1 MKLNKIQ
8 ENNIKASEKIHE
20 IVATSLGPLGMKKL
34 FYNQHGD
41 FFLID
46 DGKTILEKFDYKHP
60 VSKLLLDLAKKIR
73 LNDGDGTTSAILIS
87 SKLVENAKNLME
99 SGIHPSLII
108 QYYNSAFGIIEK
120 KLKNISKKIDQE
132 KHPYDQYFLET
143 NNSTKFSKL
152 EKTVVNNIIKVHDKK
167 GKNRELEI
175 NIISAEDY
183 KTNKIKKIKGII
195 FDSEKLTH
203 DMSKTI
209 KNARIGIVESIS
221 ILKRSNLDYEISIS
235 RPTESNSFKKFEEN
249 YLKTM
254 IDDLKRNRINVLFTH
269 KTIDPSVSSI
279 LARNNIFAIRRI
291 PMKTLNQITKLTGA
305 TFVLNTKELNES
317 TIGTVETIVERKIG
331 RKTWIHVDSKTNHSV
346 FTLAIFSSLQRRANQ
361 IEDNVRSLCVYMDN
375 YKKKSNFVP
384 GGGAAEIA
392 ISTYLKQEAMK
403 IKTKEQLAHIA
414 FAESLESI
422 PNTLLKNADMYS
434 IENISKLGRFHKS
447 RKNSYGINHKDRKIK
462 DMWKIG
468 IIEPVDL
475 KISIIEKALKT
486 ANIILEIDDSHE
498 KLPVQKMPNKN

>member
-1 MKLNKIQ
+1 
-8 ENNIKASEKIHE
+8 
-20 IVATSLGPLGMKKL
+20 
-34 FYNQHGD
+34 
-41 FFLID
+41 
-46 DGKTILEKFDYKHP
+46 
-60 VSKLLLDLAKKIR
+60 
-73 LNDGDGTTSAILIS
+73 
-87 SKLVENAKNLME
+87 
-99 SGIHPSLII
+99 
-108 QYYNSAFGIIEK
+108 
-120 KLKNISKKIDQE
+120 
-132 KHPYDQYFLET
+132 
-143 NNSTKFSKL
+143 
-152 EKTVVNNIIKVHDKK
+152 
-167 GKNRELEI
+167 
-175 NIISAEDY
+175 
-183 KTNKIKKIKGII
+183 
-195 FDSEKLTH
+195 
-203 DMSKTI
+203 
-209 KNARIGIVESIS
+209 
-221 ILKRSNLDYEISIS
+221 
-235 RPTESNSFKKFEEN
+235 
-249 YLKTM
+249 
-254 IDDLKRNRINVLFTH
+254 
-269 KTIDPSVSSI
+269 
-279 LARNNIFAIRRI
+279 
-291 PMKTLNQITKLTGA
+291 MKTLNQITKLTGA

-331 RKTWIHVDSKTNHSV
+331 RKTWIHIDSKTNHSV

-434 IENISKLGRFHKS
+434 IENISKLGRFHKN